1 MRVRVEVAAGAQV
14 VRGEQEALR
23 QRAGDEVG
31 VGGGAAVHVELGGAQ
46 LAQRDRALAA
56 VGAED
61 LEARGARIWRDLE
74 RQLGEDVAALRGERA
89 VARLEG
95 VGLGLG
101 LGLGLELGDRGRGC
115 PKGQD

>member
-1 MRVRVEVAAGAQV
+1 
-14 VRGEQEALR
+14 
-23 QRAGDEVG
+23 
-31 VGGGAAVHVELGGAQ
+31 VHVELGGAQ

-61 LEARGARIWRDLE
+61 LEARGGRIWRDLE
-74 RQLGEDVAALRGERA
+74 RELGEDVAALRGERA

>member
-1 MRVRVEVAAGAQV
+1 M
-14 VRGEQEALR
+14 
-23 QRAGDEVG
+23 
-31 VGGGAAVHVELGGAQ
+31 HVELGGAQ

-101 LGLGLELGDRGRGC
+101 LGLGVRGRGRGRGRGRVRGY
-115 PKGQD
+115 PKG

>member
-61 LEARGARIWRDLE
+61 LEARGGRIWRDLE
-74 RQLGEDVAALRGERA
+74 RELGEDVAALRGERA

-95 VGLGLG
+95 VGLG
-101 LGLGLELGDRGRGC
+101 
-115 PKGQD
+115 